1 MGNITS
7 ERQYMI
13 RAIGLPLVL
22 LALLSA
28 CSKSP
33 IPLSP
38 AEEPPK
44 RSAEALATEWAFN
57 PGKDH
62 KLQGYGWFKTKSGE
76 NLVVAS
82 GRLQDTGKAR
92 EWMARVSAFYTEKCG
107 SDKDPVKL
115 HSQTGKHEVG
125 INGED
130 KNKGRYLIDEPGIML
145 IPLALIPPRPNEL
158 VFAYH
163 DDNSTVTA
171 VVWQQGDDVVLIS
184 VTATVR

>member
-1 MGNITS
+1 
-7 ERQYMI
+7 MI
-13 RAIGLPLVL
+13 RAKGLPLLL

-33 IPLSP
+33 NPPSP
-38 AEEPPK
+38 AEEPAKP
-44 RSAEALATEWAFN
+44 SAETLANEWVFN

-92 EWMARVSAFYTEKCG
+92 EWMARASAFYTEKCG

-125 INGED
+125 INGEG
-130 KNKGRYLIDEPGIML
+130 KNNSRYLIDEPGIML
-145 IPLALIPPRPNEL
+145 IPLPLIPPRPNEL

-184 VTATVR
+184 VTATVQ